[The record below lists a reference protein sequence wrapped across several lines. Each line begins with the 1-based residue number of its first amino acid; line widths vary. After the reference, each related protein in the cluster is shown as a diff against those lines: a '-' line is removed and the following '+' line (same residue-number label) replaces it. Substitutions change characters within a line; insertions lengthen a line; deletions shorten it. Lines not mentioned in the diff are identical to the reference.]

1 MTLYNTHSYFS
12 QSGLVKYLLLLLFF
26 CSGCT
31 TIKSVN
37 LEPVKEPYHKI
48 AVMVINTP
56 QELRDFS
63 QASFDTIV
71 KPVFNNLKDIK
82 VRTYLEQSLNQQLS
96 SPGTTVVKISDFFK
110 LHENISYADY
120 LDRMKKNDVEAVL
133 ILAVSTHF
141 RPVKQVSQYHTE
153 TDDPMVQYS
162 FLYYLVDLNTTQQVW
177 VGVDR
182 ADYRIRNVDIEAIGQ
197 KLYESHYIN
206 KPHSLEPIDYY

>member
-141 RPVKQVSQYHTE
+141 RPVQQVSQYHTE